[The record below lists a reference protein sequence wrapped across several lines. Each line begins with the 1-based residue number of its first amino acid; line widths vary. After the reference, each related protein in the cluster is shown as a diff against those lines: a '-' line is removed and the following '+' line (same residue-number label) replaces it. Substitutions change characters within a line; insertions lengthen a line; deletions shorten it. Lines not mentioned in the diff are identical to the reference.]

1 MKLKIIKPR
10 ITKAQLYRHAFNY
23 ACNLLVMHGIYKSTI
38 SAENS
43 ILTKIKKHGDI

>member
-1 MKLKIIKPR
+1 MRLKIIKPR
-10 ITKAQLYRHAFNY
+10 IDKKKLYRYAFNE

-43 ILTKIKKHGDI
+43 ILKRVKNNL